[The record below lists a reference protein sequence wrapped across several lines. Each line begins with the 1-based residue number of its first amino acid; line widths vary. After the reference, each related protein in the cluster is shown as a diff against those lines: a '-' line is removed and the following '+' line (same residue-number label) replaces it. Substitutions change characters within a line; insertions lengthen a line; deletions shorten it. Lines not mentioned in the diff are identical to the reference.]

1 MGVVDRLAVSVIEAR
16 DVVADSAA
24 DADYYVR
31 LQLGAAEARTEA
43 SCGSAEPK
51 FLRDFRFEV
60 VDVAEPLRVQLLQRG
75 PHGDLV
81 VGAADVDLTR
91 LRDRETEVQWLDV
104 HGSTRSAMGAQLC
117 IVVRFSSAAGSRGA
131 AGATPAA
138 SEMLT
143 PPLSPQRTPNSKE
156 GGGGGVASA
165 AGAGALS
172 APGTPCRLSDA
183 PASPPHKP
191 LLAAVQH
198 LRASIG
204 QLPAALSTSLAH
216 GSATPLPR
224 PLAAATGM
232 LFGAL
237 FYLLR
242 RPPAVVELWDRER
255 RRKLGRLHRKDY
267 GHPYW
272 SSPARTKAHA
282 LS

>member
-1 MGVVDRLAVSVIEAR
+1 
-16 DVVADSAA
+16 
-24 DADYYVR
+24 
-31 LQLGAAEARTEA
+31 
-43 SCGSAEPK
+43 
-51 FLRDFRFEV
+51 
-60 VDVAEPLRVQLLQRG
+60 
-75 PHGDLV
+75 
-81 VGAADVDLTR
+81 
-91 LRDRETEVQWLDV
+91 
-104 HGSTRSAMGAQLC
+104 
-117 IVVRFSSAAGSRGA
+117 
-131 AGATPAA
+131 
-138 SEMLT
+138 
-143 PPLSPQRTPNSKE
+143 
-156 GGGGGVASA
+156 VASA
-165 AGAGALS
+165 AGAGVYS

-183 PASPPHKP
+183 PVSPAKP
-191 LLAAVQH
+191 LLHH
-198 LRASIG
+198 LRASLG
-204 QLPAALSTSLAH
+204 HLPAALSTSLAH